1 MNQEERV
8 KISEHT
14 ENGVRLANFI
24 FYGLIVLPIFNIAIF
39 FDPTSNL
46 DFIQTM
52 NFFVLFV
59 TLVLAVIT
67 IFNTLRFYEFY
78 RNHENPNALYSKLD
92 IIICYILPF
101 IEIYRIPKMF
111 TEVVKKGFD
120 GKLTTEAEQ
129 IKRIIL
135 FTYFITIAFYLSIY
149 FKQDTIKLIIV
160 AISTAFGF
168 YSGFYYAIQ
177 IRKIYMLQN
186 AKALDVELMRD

>member
-1 MNQEERV
+1 MNQPEQL
-8 KISEHT
+8 KMSEHT

-39 FDPTSNL
+39 FDPKSTV
-46 DFIQTM
+46 DFTQTM

-67 IFNTLRFYEFY
+67 IFNTLRFYNFY
-78 RNHENPNALYSKLD
+78 RNHENPQALFSNFD
-92 IIICYILPF
+92 IVICYILPF
-101 IEIYRIPKMF
+101 IDIFRIPKMF
-111 TEVVKKGFD
+111 TEVIKKGFD
-120 GKLTTEAEQ
+120 GKLTLESEQ
-129 IKRIIL
+129 IKRIIIATYIIAIL
-135 FTYFITIAFYLSIY
+135 FYACVYFR
-149 FKQDTIKLIIV
+149 QDNLKLIIV
-160 AISTAFGF
+160 AISTIFGF

>member
-1 MNQEERV
+1 MNQTEQV
-8 KISEHT
+8 KMSEHT

-39 FDPTSNL
+39 FDPKSTV
-46 DFIQTM
+46 DFTQTM

-67 IFNTLRFYEFY
+67 IFNTLRFYNFY
-78 RNHENPNALYSKLD
+78 RNNENPQALFSNFD
-92 IIICYILPF
+92 IVICYILPF
-101 IEIYRIPKMF
+101 IDIFRIPKMF
-111 TEVVKKGFD
+111 TEVIKKGFD
-120 GKLTTEAEQ
+120 GKLTLESEQ
-129 IKRIIL
+129 IKRIIIATYIIAIL
-135 FTYFITIAFYLSIY
+135 FYACVY
-149 FKQDTIKLIIV
+149 FKQDNLKLIIV
-160 AISTAFGF
+160 AISTIFGF

>member
-1 MNQEERV
+1 MIQEERV
-8 KISEHT
+8 KLSEHT

-39 FDPTSNL
+39 FDPKNTV
-46 DFIQTM
+46 DFTQTM

-67 IFNTLRFYEFY
+67 IFNTIRFYEFY
-78 RNHENPNALYSKLD
+78 RNHENPKALFSNFD
-92 IIICYILPF
+92 IVICYILPF
-101 IEIYRIPKMF
+101 IDVFRIPKLF

-120 GKLTTEAEQ
+120 GKLTIEAEQ

-135 FTYFITIAFYLSIY
+135 FTYFITALFYLSIY

-168 YSGFYYAIQ
+168 YSGLYYAIQ

>member
-1 MNQEERV
+1 MNQPEQL
-8 KISEHT
+8 KMSEHT

-39 FDPTSNL
+39 FDPKSTV
-46 DFIQTM
+46 DFTQTM

-67 IFNTLRFYEFY
+67 IFNTLRFYNFY
-78 RNHENPNALYSKLD
+78 RNNENPQALFSNFD
-92 IIICYILPF
+92 IVICYILPF
-101 IEIYRIPKMF
+101 IDIFRIPKMF
-111 TEVVKKGFD
+111 TEVIKKGFD
-120 GKLTTEAEQ
+120 GKLTLEAEQ
-129 IKRIIL
+129 IKRIIIATYIIAIL
-135 FTYFITIAFYLSIY
+135 FYACVYFR
-149 FKQDTIKLIIV
+149 QDNLKLIIV
-160 AISTAFGF
+160 AISTIFGF

>member
-1 MNQEERV
+1 MNQPEQL
-8 KISEHT
+8 KMSEHT

-39 FDPTSNL
+39 FDPKSTV
-46 DFIQTM
+46 DFTQTM

-67 IFNTLRFYEFY
+67 IFNTLRFYNFY
-78 RNHENPNALYSKLD
+78 RNNENPQALFSNFD
-92 IIICYILPF
+92 IVICYILPF
-101 IEIYRIPKMF
+101 IDIFRIPKMF
-111 TEVVKKGFD
+111 TEVIKKGFD
-120 GKLTTEAEQ
+120 GKLTLEAEQ
-129 IKRIIL
+129 IKKIIIATYIIAIL
-135 FTYFITIAFYLSIY
+135 FYACVYFR
-149 FKQDTIKLIIV
+149 QDNLKLIIV
-160 AISTAFGF
+160 AISTIFGF